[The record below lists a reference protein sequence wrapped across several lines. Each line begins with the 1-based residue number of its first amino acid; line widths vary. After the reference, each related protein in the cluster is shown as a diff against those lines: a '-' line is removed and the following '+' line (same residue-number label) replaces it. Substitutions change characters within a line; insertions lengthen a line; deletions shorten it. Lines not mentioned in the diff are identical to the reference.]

1 MIPKAWR
8 RGEVAVI
15 GLGRSGVAAAKF
27 LTREG
32 IVVYASDVS
41 EAASTREAASALRE
55 RGATVD
61 VGLHDLDRISQAV
74 AVVASPGVPPDA
86 PPLRAARDAGV
97 QVFAELDLAAMVL
110 ERSKLIVVTGTN
122 GKTTTTAL
130 ISHLLEHAGVPTA
143 AAGNIG
149 KPLIEIAWDAE
160 APAWVVVEAS
170 SFQLHDAPHLRPTVG
185 VVTNLSPDHL
195 DRYSSAA
202 AYYNDK
208 RQLFRN
214 AVAQSVWILNGD
226 DAAVLRLPAGA
237 PGIRRRF
244 SLRSPDDAWYDRLQK
259 RLMLGGGRELL
270 ERSRL
275 PLLGDH
281 NVANALAASLAAA
294 AVGLEPPVIGE
305 GLATFRAIAHRL
317 EPVHDAD
324 GVLWINDSKAT
335 NLASTE
341 VALRAMTRPYVLI
354 AGGRSKGDSYAKLAP
369 LLPDRCRG
377 VVAYGEARERITHDL
392 AGVVCVESLEA
403 FDEAVM
409 RAGELAQSGDVVLLS
424 PGAASFDQFGNFEER
439 GDAFRRVAQGQ

>member
-149 KPLIEIAWDAE
+149 KPLIEIAWEAE

-294 AVGLEPPVIGE
+294 AVGLDPPVVGE

-324 GVLWINDSKAT
+324 GVLWFNDSKAT